1 MNSATDMGGNR
12 TCIYLYVGL
21 KAGNNICKWKIF
33 ELRKKKKVH
42 YVETELY
49 ENTHNHTHIRT
60 HVVRV
65 LITVGVFILM
75 LI

>member
-12 TCIYLYVGL
+12 TCIYLYAGL

-33 ELRKKKKVH
+33 ELREKKCIMLKLSSTK
-42 YVETELY
+42 
-49 ENTHNHTHIRT
+49 THTTTHTHIRT

>member
-33 ELRKKKKVH
+33 ELRKKKVH
-42 YVETELY
+42 YVETLRK
-49 ENTHNHTHIRT
+49 HTQPHTRT

>member
-33 ELRKKKKVH
+33 ELRKKKKKKKCIMLKLSS
-42 YVETELY
+42 TK
-49 ENTHNHTHIRT
+49 THTTTHTYAHT
-60 HVVRV
+60 
-65 LITVGVFILM
+65 LLEY
-75 LI
+75 